1 MLPEFLRSCRR
12 VAISVTSLVSATRVL
27 ARNNVCSGSSK
38 QRLEPAREEEN
49 TRVNRVKINLGFAS
63 VVNGPRGTGL
73 RSLGD
78 GVAHLKEL
86 YTCANGAD

>member
-49 TRVNRVKINLGFAS
+49 TRVNRVKINLGFCECCEWTSRDGFA
-63 VVNGPRGTGL
+63 VTG
-73 RSLGD
+73 
-78 GVAHLKEL
+78 
-86 YTCANGAD
+86 